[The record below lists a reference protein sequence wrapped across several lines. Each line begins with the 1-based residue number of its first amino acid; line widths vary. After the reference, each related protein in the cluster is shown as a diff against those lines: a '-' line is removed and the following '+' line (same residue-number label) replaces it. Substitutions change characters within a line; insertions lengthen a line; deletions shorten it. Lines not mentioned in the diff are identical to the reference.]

1 MNINLY
7 TGNARKKRN
16 YKMINKEKIN
26 KEQQNMKNSI
36 HKEPELTKKSIGKE
50 PEMIEEKDFTR
61 DKNSIKNGI
70 PIEENSSENDK
81 SSQPANA
88 TIPIFPSRVGILIN
102 NFMNGIVRS
111 DVPGAFEDVFIDR
124 KNLNGAPFGMKVVCE
139 VIDAPLDY
147 EMRGR
152 QYYSDELTGKGMAK
166 GRIIEVLGEPG
177 SNDVTMQGILIA
189 HGLKSDFPQKVL
201 ASVKVLPTEISDDE
215 IKLELLNGRIDRR
228 NEQIITIDGEDAKDL
243 DDAISIVKTQDNH
256 IILGVH
262 IADVTH
268 YVIEGGAIDKEAAER
283 GTSVYMVDRVIPMLP
298 QTLSNGLC
306 SLHPGKPK
314 LAISIVMEINEYG
327 EIISSESTESIIQS
341 NERFT
346 YNEVYRMLGPS
357 KETIDR
363 LESFRPMLETMLETT
378 IKLRKLRF
386 ERGAI
391 NFEFPE
397 TKVKMDQEK
406 QVLDVYA
413 APITFANEMIEE
425 CMIACNETVAKKFA
439 LLKAPFIYRVHEQPD
454 VEKIERFQKVAK
466 LFGEKIHFSQSIK
479 SEEIHKA
486 IGQIQDKPYGNTLM
500 QLLLRS
506 MAKARYSNQCLGH
519 FGLSSTYYCHFTSP
533 IRRYPDLFIHRV
545 VKASIHNETFPVRWI
560 KESARFSDLNSDSE
574 RNAMQAE
581 RESVDFKTAEY
592 MERHIGETFT
602 GKVTGM
608 FHAGVFIQLEN
619 TIEGLA
625 PFRTMGAYY
634 EFDEEQMVS
643 RSDRGNYAMRIGDQV
658 TIKVVQAD
666 RIARRIEFSLDES
679 SLNQEKN
686 PMMQRKNQQNNKFN
700 KNKGSNS
707 NKQNKYSSK
716 NPTTAAADSN
726 SRNKGKS
733 KTKNKD
739 KGKPKGK
746 KKK

>member
-1 MNINLY
+1 MN
-7 TGNARKKRN
+7 
-16 YKMINKEKIN
+16 NKEKIN
-26 KEQQNMKNSI
+26 KEQKNI
-36 HKEPELTKKSIGKE
+36 KKIPVKEPRAIEKTIINNPDLTKKTIDNESKVTE
-50 PEMIEEKDFTR
+50 KKNFPSDVNANEQNKYEE
-61 DKNSIKNGI
+61 GI
-70 PIEENSSENDK
+70 SSENDK
-81 SSQPANA
+81 SSQDANG
-88 TIPIFPSRVGILIN
+88 TTPEFPRRVGILIN

-124 KNLNGAPFGMKVVCE
+124 KNLSGAPFGMKVVCD

-166 GRIIEVLGEPG
+166 GRVIEVLGEPG

-201 ASVKVLPTEISDDE
+201 TSVKNLPSEISDDE
-215 IKLELLNGRIDRR
+215 IKREILNGRIDRR

-256 IILGVH
+256 TILGVH

-314 LAISIVMEINEYG
+314 LAISVVMEINENG
-327 EIISSESTESIIQS
+327 DIISAKTTESIIES
-341 NERFT
+341 KERFT
-346 YNEVYRMLGPS
+346 YEEVYRMLGPS

-363 LESFRPMLETMLETT
+363 LESFRPMLEIMLETT
-378 IKLRKLRF
+378 VKLRKLRF

-397 TKVKMDQEK
+397 TKVKMNQEK

-425 CMIACNETVAKKFA
+425 CMIACNEAIAMKFA

-454 VEKIERFQKVAK
+454 AEKIERFQKVAK
-466 LFGEKIHFSQSIK
+466 LFGEKIHFSQSLK

-545 VKASIHNETFPVRWI
+545 VKASIHNEAFPAGWI

-592 MERHIGETFT
+592 MERHIGESFN

-643 RSDRGNYAMRIGDQV
+643 RSDRGNYAIRIGDQV
-658 TIKVVQAD
+658 AIKVVQAD

-700 KNKGSNS
+700 KNKGGNS
-707 NKQNKYSSK
+707 NKQNRYGSK
-716 NPTTAAADSN
+716 NPTSAAADSN
-726 SRNKGKS
+726 GGKKS
-733 KTKNKD
+733 KIKSKNKD